1 MNSWQFWWSS
11 SIRLFGFPR
20 NICTSQLSIGYDALM
35 VNENK
40 FHVQRHA
47 EREVH
52 ERLDIEKLLDGQYVC
67 HVGFIDPDINSPFVI
82 PMGFARDGDRILI
95 HGSSGSRIMMAI
107 AQGIDLCVT
116 VTQLNAIVVARSAFN
131 SSMNYESVMIFGK
144 ARALNESEKE
154 IALER
159 ITTKLVPGLWEYGRP
174 IMKKESAATL
184 IVELSLD
191 KVSAKARSGEPSDDE
206 EDIALPLWAG
216 LLPLTTSLGSPIT
229 ATNAVGIP
237 VPPHIG

>member
-1 MNSWQFWWSS
+1 MSE
-11 SIRLFGFPR
+11 
-20 NICTSQLSIGYDALM
+20 
-35 VNENK
+35 NEK

-47 EREVH
+47 DREVH
-52 ERLDIEKLLDGQYVC
+52 ERLDIEKLLDSQYVC

-82 PMGFARDGDRILI
+82 PMGFARDGNRILI
-95 HGSSGSRIMMAI
+95 HGSSGSRIMMSI
-107 AQGIDLCVT
+107 AKEIELCVT

-144 ARALNESEKE
+144 ARVLNESEKE

-159 ITTKLVPGLWEYGRP
+159 ITTKLIPGLWEYGRP
-174 IMKKESAATL
+174 LTKKATAATL
-184 IVELSLD
+184 IVEVPMD
-191 KVSAKARSGEPSDDE
+191 KVSAKSRTGEPSDDE
-206 EDIALPLWAG
+206 GDIALPLWAG
-216 LLPLTTSLGSPIT
+216 LLPMSTSFGAPIT